1 MTAMIQEN
9 PMKLPELKI
18 KDAIQV
24 GILQEPSLVLSA
36 SAGSG
41 KTFSLV
47 TFILG
52 FLGQGSARPHELMA
66 MSYTNDSASDLKDR
80 IIRPLEKIATLS
92 EKAWIPLL
100 EPLRSDDWKV
110 WDDAC
115 QAHKIDTE
123 FAYAARQWK
132 SSEGIMPSWT
142 QSPRDA
148 RNYWVSIR
156 REAELLPVSTIHGA
170 ALGIIGLSEKGII
183 EITHPKLTRLFK
195 SVCRSTWKSLPEG
208 LGEEMLSV
216 MGHDWSRLA
225 QIYDSFMDGQG
236 NWRETWPPL
245 ASLETTAQRLIK
257 EFNALVVEPL
267 RLAKLTNAGA
277 PYKNFK
283 NIQYQL
289 HPVPE
294 ITKGRAAIKQVAR
307 WNHLFFNKEES
318 IKSHFVNDR
327 PDLDSFVQGL
337 RDYTDLLEQH
347 VAQGLEKALIV
358 FGKRKSQYHWMTYGD
373 IVRQTCLY
381 LSKNPLPVPPK
392 LLLIDE
398 YQDANP
404 VQDTFLTYLRPDRLI
419 VVGDTKQA
427 IYSFRGGDSTLLR
440 KKIQQ
445 APEGQAYS
453 LLTNYRSQAPIV
465 ELANFVVRSL
475 FPKILPNYEI
485 FDEDQRAK
493 HPDHYQ
499 GATLGITLV
508 KPEKN
513 QGYDLTSAFP
523 WITALAREEGWQQ
536 AGFGPAKDKVK
547 PTRALLIARRT
558 NVHKL
563 MRHLRERGIEAMLRT
578 NEGRLESP
586 GVRLMNALLGF
597 FAEPG
602 EPRHLFVL
610 LRSPWVGMTDQDL
623 FKAAR
628 LCQEKECT
636 QGLERLHYLIEQPST
651 YSKGLLWL
659 ASLEGHTTAR
669 LLSEGL
675 MRQPGVLELIN
686 ALQVYGRLEAE
697 RARRN
702 LEEWMTATG
711 ELSDSPAVAYFQIQ
725 ENYQASNK
733 GDALL
738 DEASIDLIV
747 STIHQSK
754 GLEFDSVIL
763 PLFGTPPNRVP
774 KGSLYSLN
782 EDHVFKTGWSLGTL
796 NGSQLRSIKSQTR
809 AKELEDST
817 NLFYVAI
824 TRAKSRVMLIQK
836 ARVKTKNEWDGV
848 PENRWVMPWHLNEE
862 KARSNDWAVLG
873 TEIREGI
880 SDIKIYDDH
889 TPLTVDPV
897 PSGFIPIAESSP
909 HHPSRVDHGEKVF
922 HESTTEEDRARRQ
935 GLALHE
941 LVRELLLIAPDAR
954 STWLQPYRSIPFF
967 EDVIPQAVRCIQ
979 KLEQQGWLSLP
990 RRTEY
995 PLEGTAVS
1003 LETGFAD
1010 LVMWEPD
1017 RANPKRVIVVDYKRS
1032 IPDFKL
1038 DDYRKQVGRYMF
1050 RLQILHPEAQIEG
1063 YLYNVLTDTLES
1075 VPFAD
1080 LDI

>member
-1 MTAMIQEN
+1 
-9 PMKLPELKI
+9 MKLPELKL
-18 KDAIQV
+18 KEAVQV
-24 GILQEPSLVLSA
+24 GTLPESLLVLSA

-47 TFILG
+47 TFMLG
-52 FLGQGSARPHELMA
+52 FLGQGSVRPHQLMA
-66 MSYTNDSASDLKDR
+66 MSYTNDSANDLKDR
-80 IIRPLEKIATLS
+80 IIRPLEKISTLS
-92 EKAWIPLL
+92 EKTWASLL
-100 EPLRSDDWKV
+100 EPLQVEDWV
-110 WDDAC
+110 GWDNAC
-115 QAHKIDTE
+115 QAYEIDTE

-132 SSEGIMPSWT
+132 SSEGIRPDWT
-142 QSPRDA
+142 QSSRAA

-156 REAELLPVSTIHGA
+156 REAQLLPVTTIHGA
-170 ALGIIGLSEKGII
+170 ALGIIGLPEKGII
-183 EITHPKLTRLFK
+183 EITHPKLTRLLK
-195 SVCRSTWKSLPEG
+195 SACRSTWKSLPQG
-208 LGEEMLSV
+208 LGAEMLSAV
-216 MGHDWSRLA
+216 GHDWSRLA

-236 NWRETWPPL
+236 NWRETWPTL
-245 ASLETTAQRLIK
+245 DSLETTAQRLVQD
-257 EFNALVVEPL
+257 FNALVVEPQ
-267 RLAKLTNAGA
+267 RLGKLTRAGT
-277 PYKNFK
+277 PHQHFK
-283 NIQYQL
+283 NILPQL
-289 HPVPE
+289 HPVPLA
-294 ITKGRAAIKQVAR
+294 TDGRAAIKQIAR
-307 WNHLFFNKEES
+307 WNRLFFNDEEL
-318 IKSHFVNDR
+318 IKSYFAEDR
-327 PDLDSFVQGL
+327 PDLDAFIQAL
-337 RDYTDLLEQH
+337 RDFTNLLEQH
-347 VAQGLEKALIV
+347 VAQGLEKALIT
-358 FGKRKSQYHWMTYGD
+358 FGKKKSQYHWMTYGD
-373 IVRQTCLY
+373 IVRQACRY
-381 LSKNPLPVPPK
+381 LSNNPLSTPPK

-440 KKIQQ
+440 NKILQA

-465 ELANFVVRSL
+465 ALANFVVRNL

-485 FDEDQRAK
+485 YDDDQRAE
-493 HPDHYQ
+493 HPDHHQ
-499 GATLGITLV
+499 GVTLGMTLV

-513 QGYDLTSAFP
+513 QGFDLTPAFP
-523 WITALAREEGWQQ
+523 WITALAKEEGWQE
-536 AGFGPAKDKVK
+536 AGYGPVTDKTK

-563 MRHLRERGIEAMLRT
+563 MRHLREHGIAAMLRT

-597 FAEPG
+597 FAEPR

-610 LRSPWVGMTDQDL
+610 LRSPWIGMTDQDL
-623 FKAAR
+623 LNAAR
-628 LCQEKECT
+628 LCKDSGYT

-651 YSKGLLWL
+651 YSDALKWL
-659 ASLEGHTTAR
+659 ASLEGQTTAR
-669 LLSEGL
+669 ILSEAFIRL
-675 MRQPGVLELIN
+675 SGVLELIN
-686 ALQVYGRLEAE
+686 ALQVFGRLEAE

-702 LEEWMTATG
+702 LEEWMTATRQ
-711 ELSDSPAVAYFQIQ
+711 LSDSPAVAYFQIQ
-725 ENYQASNK
+725 ENYQASDK

-738 DEASIDLIV
+738 DVASVDLIV

-782 EDHVFKTGWSLGTL
+782 EDQVFKTGWSLGKL
-796 NGSQLRSIKSQTR
+796 NGSQLRSVKSQTR
-809 AKELEDST
+809 TKELEDST

-824 TRAKSRVMLIQK
+824 TRAKSRLMLIQK
-836 ARVKTKNEWDGV
+836 ARVKSKEEWDGV
-848 PENRWVMPWHLNEE
+848 PENRWEMPWHLNEE
-862 KARSNDWAVLG
+862 RKKKKARSNDWAVLG
-873 TEIREGI
+873 TEIREGV
-880 SDIKIYDDH
+880 SDVKIFDDH
-889 TPLTVDPV
+889 IPLAVDRV
-897 PSGFIPIAESSP
+897 PSGFVPIHESP
-909 HHPSRVDHGEKVF
+909 PDHPCSINYAEKVF
-922 HESTTEEDRARRQ
+922 HESTPEEDRARRQ

-941 LVRELLLIAPDAR
+941 LVRELLLIAPGAR
-954 STWLQPYRSIPFF
+954 AAWLQPYQSIPFY
-967 EDVIPQAVRCIQ
+967 EDVIPQAERCLK
-979 KLEQQGWLSLP
+979 KLDEKGWLSLP

-1017 RANPKRVIVVDYKRS
+1017 RANPNRVIVVDYKRS

-1038 DDYRKQVGRYMF
+1038 DDYRKQVGRYMA
-1050 RLQILHPEAQIEG
+1050 RLQILHPKAQIEG